1 MNRSSGR
8 FDETDRR
15 AEMKTGLADFS
26 AIEKTGCD
34 RRSWTR
40 EEKLRIV
47 EEAAHPANSVSAV
60 ARRHD
65 VNANLLHTW
74 IRQAAQG
81 KLGAPAPSRGA
92 RGAAFLPVGVIGFSR
107 DDGKEPAAPVV
118 ANIASAIAEPSKSSS
133 APSLQPRDRW
143 GLIEIDLQNGARVR
157 VDASVDEKALRCVLS
172 VIKGMA

>member
-15 AEMKTGLADFS
+15 SE
-26 AIEKTGCD
+26 IKTGCD

-74 IRQAAQG
+74 SRQAAQG
-81 KLGAPAPSRGA
+81 KLGAPALSRGA
-92 RGAAFLPVGVIGFSR
+92 GRTAFLPVGVIGFSR
-107 DDGKEPAAPVV
+107 DDGKEPAAPVA
-118 ANIASAIAEPSKSSS
+118 ANIASAIAEPSTSSR
-133 APSLQPRDRW
+133 APSLQPSDRR
-143 GLIEIDLQNGARVR
+143 GIIEIDLQNGARVR
-157 VDASVDEKALRCVLS
+157 VDASVDEKALRRVLF
-172 VIKGMA
+172 VIKGMG